1 MLPSRWLSFLREHSL
16 SDNRSEL
23 VLLREMS
30 EVARSCCRGQAEPVD
45 WRNLARHQMLQ
56 VRGAYRYLRELE
68 GALPP
73 EHPARVNCRT
83 LRDLLLAIR
92 GSLGEVKD
100 LLPARKLFPIEK
112 EIDSQR
118 KAFFAL
124 GKGVARLDEA
134 LESVHCTAC
143 ATWHAAAVVR
153 CPQCS
158 AGLQRCALSRD
169 DRPDDQAMASDYVR
183 LRQLAD
189 LVHTNADDGQPLRDH
204 ALGLADLLQATLV
217 PTRKLSE
224 TNPEAPVEEMVDYL
238 RIARAALLEMADWP
252 DHRDPK
258 RLERGWLMLR
268 DQLGRFE
275 QALEDHDC

>member
-1 MLPSRWLSFLREHSL
+1 MMPSRWLSFLREHSL
-16 SDNRSEL
+16 SDDRSEL

-56 VRGAYRYLRELE
+56 VRGAYRYLKELE
-68 GALPP
+68 QALPP
-73 EHPARVNCRT
+73 EHPARANCRT

-100 LLPARKLFPIEK
+100 LLPARKLVPIEK
-112 EIDSQR
+112 EMDSLS
-118 KAFFAL
+118 KAFFGL

-134 LESVHCTAC
+134 LESVHCRAC
-143 ATWHAAAVVR
+143 ASWHPAAVVR
-153 CPQCS
+153 CPKCR
-158 AGLQRCALSRD
+158 AGLRRYDLSRD
-169 DRPDDQAMASDYVR
+169 DRPDDRAMASDYVR

-189 LVHTNADDGQPLRDH
+189 LVHSNADAGQPLRDH
-204 ALGLADLLQATLV
+204 ALGLADLLQATV
-217 PTRKLSE
+217 EPTRKLAE
-224 TNPEAPVEEMVDYL
+224 ANPETPVEEMVDYL
-238 RIARAALLEMADWP
+238 RTARAALLEMANWP

-275 QALEDHDC
+275 QALEEYDC